1 MQQLVSWPAR
11 LYRQMFQN
19 WRVRGHMRLGTW
31 MSRVF
36 TSMQDVT
43 VPHHAGILH
52 LDLRDLDQQRIF
64 LDGGVKFEPREVAFV
79 KAIVKPGDTVLD
91 VGAHIGVYSTLL
103 AQLVGTSGKVIA
115 YEPQPRILELNA
127 KSYPQLVVRPCAVSN
142 KAGTIT
148 FVAERSSGLSHVG
161 VPPSGGEFGVDC
173 SPLPPEGGTP
183 TVTTV
188 TLDDE
193 FKELQLSKVDFL
205 KIDIEGHEEFAL
217 QGAKQLLNSEN
228 PPILLFEWVPFF
240 RPRWKHGAIQTLQA
254 MLKPGWTGIALGF
267 DGSTHLWNDWSEAAE
282 NTNYLLVPVNHHDKL
297 DAICAAIGIPTSSV
311 SEGR

>member
-1 MQQLVSWPAR
+1 MQQTVSWPA
-11 LYRQMFQN
+11 LAYRQMFQN

-36 TSMQDVT
+36 ASMQDVT

-64 LDGGVKFEPREVAFV
+64 LDGGVKFEPREVALV

-103 AQLVGTSGKVIA
+103 AQLVGTTGKVVA
-115 YEPQPRILELNA
+115 YEPQPRMLELNA
-127 KSYPQLVVRPCAVSN
+127 KPYPQLIVRPCAVSD

-148 FVAERSSGLSHVG
+148 FVSERSSGLSHVG
-161 VPPSGGEFGVDC
+161 VPPSGGQREQF
-173 SPLPPEGGTP
+173 SPNSPPEGGTP
-183 TVTTV
+183 TVATV
-188 TLDDE
+188 TLDE
-193 FKELQLSKVDFL
+193 EVRELQLSKVDFL
-205 KIDIEGHEEFAL
+205 KIDVEGHEEFVI
-217 QGAKQLLNSEN
+217 QGARHLLTSDN

-240 RPRWKHGAIQTLQA
+240 KPRWKQGAIQTLKS

-282 NTNYLLVPVNHHDKL
+282 NTNYLLVPATQSSKL
-297 DAICAAIGIPTSSV
+297 DAIRVSIGI
-311 SEGR
+311 